1 MDDIDPAGT
10 AQAMASGESRWPPV
24 IAVLVFLV
32 LNVALRIWL
41 PGERPFT
48 LPWFL
53 PVIEMLLV
61 VVLAFGD
68 PTGADRRSLRLRRTT
83 IVLICLLVSGAMP
96 RDGGAHGP
104 PHHERPAN
112 EHGRQVAG
120 FGGPR
125 LDRQRLAFALL
136 YWVFD
141 SGGPSAR
148 MHRRSA
154 HPDLAFPQN
163 MNPELAPVL
172 WRPAFVDYLYL
183 GFCTSTAFSPTDV
196 MPLAHWTKL
205 AMGAQSAASLT
216 IFGLAI
222 AGTAASRVDTHLPLR
237 DTAWLPE
244 CDTSRWDDGAEGVCS
259 SWGVPRSD
267 RPPRIRCPA
276 PSWRRTPPR

>member
-1 MDDIDPAGT
+1 MDDIDPAGA

-83 IVLICLLVSGAMP
+83 IVLICLLVSGAILATAVLVDHLITKDP
-96 RDGGAHGP
+96 QTNTAGKLLASGGLVWIG
-104 PHHERPAN
+104 N
-112 EHGRQVAG
+112 V
-120 FGGPR
+120 
-125 LDRQRLAFALL
+125 LAFALL

-154 HPDLAFPQN
+154 PPDLAFPQN
-163 MNPELAPVL
+163 MSPELAPVL
-172 WRPAFVDYLYL
+172 WRPAFADYLYL

-196 MPLAHWTKL
+196 MPLAHWAKL
-205 AMGAQSAASLT
+205 AMGAQSAASLI

-222 AGTAASRVDTHLPLR
+222 ASAANAL
-237 DTAWLPE
+237 
-244 CDTSRWDDGAEGVCS
+244 G
-259 SWGVPRSD
+259 
-267 RPPRIRCPA
+267 
-276 PSWRRTPPR
+276 